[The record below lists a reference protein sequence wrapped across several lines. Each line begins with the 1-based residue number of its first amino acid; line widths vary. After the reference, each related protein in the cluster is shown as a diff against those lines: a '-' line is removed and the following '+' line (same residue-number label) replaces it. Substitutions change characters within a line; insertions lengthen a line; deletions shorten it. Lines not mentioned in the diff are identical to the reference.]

1 MQRWPLNKTGFSVAV
16 GFSVAEENSL
26 SPLHVFVSKVNQI
39 TFCLH
44 YQTE

>member
-1 MQRWPLNKTGFSVAV
+1 MQRWPLNKTGFSVA
-16 GFSVAEENSL
+16 EEKSL

-44 YQTE
+44 YQTEQSFSEN